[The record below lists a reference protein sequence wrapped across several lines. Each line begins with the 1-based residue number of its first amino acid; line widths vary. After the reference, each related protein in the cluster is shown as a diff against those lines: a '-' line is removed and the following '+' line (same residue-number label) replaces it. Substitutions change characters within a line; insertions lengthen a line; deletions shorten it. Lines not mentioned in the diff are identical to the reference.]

1 MRVCASSNGAGER
14 TVRACMP
21 VEACAVTASISQIN
35 RGRFIVPKLI
45 VFQMHAFL
53 FFPLSPYFFL
63 FIFIVHVQKNPGTDS
78 QPFFWHSHERL

>member
-1 MRVCASSNGAGER
+1 MCASSNGAGER

-45 VFQMHAFL
+45 VFQMHAFF
-53 FFPLSPYFFL
+53 FFPSLPLLLSIYIHCARTEKPW
-63 FIFIVHVQKNPGTDS
+63 HG
-78 QPFFWHSHERL
+78 QPALLLALT